1 LRAHTRYLTALVFAL
16 GFVAIDAAYAQSTAT
31 ICKDGTTSTASG
43 KGACSGHGGVSKKA
57 TAKTKAVVK
66 KEVKAAKVDA
76 KATKGATVAVVT
88 CGDGTTSTNTGR
100 GACSHHGGVKAA
112 TTNSAKTGAVV
123 PAPGTAVAP
132 KSASVTKVART
143 PAATRAPASTKVG
156 SGAADDN
163 DPTGAIAQCKDGLY
177 SHAKNHRGACGHHGG
192 VATWL

>member
-1 LRAHTRYLTALVFAL
+1 VRLHTRYLAALVFAL
-16 GFVAIDAAYAQSTAT
+16 GFLAIDSTYAQSTAT

-43 KGACSGHGGVSKKA
+43 RGACSGHGGVSKKA

-76 KATKGATVAVVT
+76 KATNGSTVAVVT

-100 GACSHHGGVKAA
+100 GACSHHGGVRAA
-112 TTNSAKTGAVV
+112 TTNSATTGTVV

-132 KSASVTKVART
+132 RAQQATRT
-143 PAATRAPASTKVG
+143 PAATRAPATTRVG

-177 SHAKNHRGACGHHGG
+177 SHARNHRGACGHHGG